1 MSSLLTR
8 RLKRLQ
14 QAREL
19 GARGSKWREQARK
32 LDLPAGMLRKRA
44 EALGVHASKRRVQTG
59 KLDVQASKRRVQT
72 RKLDVHASKRR
83 VQTRKLGMQASKR
96 RVQTRKLGMQASKLR
111 VQARKLDM
119 HASKLRVQ
127 TRKLDVHASKLR
139 AQTRKLDV
147 HASKLRVQTGKL
159 DVHASKLRV
168 QTGKLDA
175 HASKLRAQARKLDV
189 HASKVRAQT
198 RKRDVRA
205 SKPREPTRK
214 LRAPGSV
221 ARERARKLPG
231 LSRKLR
237 SHAAKAGGRPSTPP
251 PHPARPASPSR
262 TRLLPSRR
270 QGARSPAPRSLPPLA
285 TAPGGQPVAPVLC
298 GCAMTTPAPT
308 VPLQLGAL
316 KGTSPR
322 KATYVILAV
331 SAAALLLLVGVIYGH
346 GRATDAPAWVS
357 YMPAVNA
364 TLNGTSAVFLVLA
377 YRAIRRRD
385 IQTHVRRVLVSLAAS
400 ALFLVSYI
408 VYHSVH
414 GDTPFGGHGLV
425 RPVYFF
431 VLISHVVLSA
441 VALPLVFLALFFSLS
456 GRFPRH
462 KSIARYTFPIWLYVS
477 VTGVVVFAMLR
488 LFG

>member
-1 MSSLLTR
+1 
-8 RLKRLQ
+8 LKRLQ

-19 GARGSKWREQARK
+19 GARGSKWREHARK
-32 LDLPAGMLRKRA
+32 LDLPAGVLRKRA
-44 EALGVHASKRRVQTG
+44 EALGVHASKRRVQ
-59 KLDVQASKRRVQT
+59 A

-96 RVQTRKLGMQASKLR
+96 RVQTGKLDVHASKVR
-111 VQARKLDM
+111 VQTGKLDVHASKVRVQTRKLDV

-127 TRKLDVHASKLR
+127 TRKLDVHASKRRVQTGKLDLHASKVR
-139 AQTRKLDV
+139 AQARKLDVHASKVRVQTRKLDV

-159 DVHASKLRV
+159 DV
-168 QTGKLDA
+168 
-175 HASKLRAQARKLDV
+175 
-189 HASKVRAQT
+189 
-198 RKRDVRA
+198 RA
-205 SKPREPTRK
+205 SKPRVPTRK

-270 QGARSPAPRSLPPLA
+270 QGARSPAPRSLLPLA